1 MSQPFDMVRAERFR
15 ALVAHR
21 FGLQFE
27 ADRLAWLDDVLQ
39 RAVDASRLGCERY
52 LAQLAQPGDDR
63 ATDDRFGALVQE
75 LTVPETYF
83 FRNPDQFRALQ
94 QQVLPALLRQAPA
107 ARRVRVLSAG
117 CASGEE
123 AYSIA
128 IMLRGL
134 MPDASW
140 TLSVHGI
147 DLNPAM
153 IEKARSGRY
162 VEWSLRG
169 APAAQRERW
178 FRRDGPDF
186 VLDAEARAG
195 VSFELRNLCADD
207 ARFWQPNAYDIV
219 FCRNVLMYFTPDEA
233 RGVVARIAGTLAPQ
247 GHLFLGHAETL
258 RRLSDDFELRHTH
271 DTFYYQRKADGR
283 AAPLVAP
290 PPSGDWVQAIG
301 QAADRIRTL
310 TSHGAAAAPD
320 AAPRPTW
327 PLGEAL
333 ELLGQERF
341 AQALDV
347 LQALPAESGH
357 DPDVALLQAVL
368 LTHTGQF
375 SLAEA
380 ACRRLLATDR
390 TNAGA
395 HHVLAQ
401 CCDGAGDPAGAAECE
416 RLAAWLDPGFAMP
429 RLHLGLLA
437 QRAGDMAGARRELE
451 QALALLQ
458 GEAPWRL
465 RLFGGGF
472 ARDALLALCRTQLQA
487 CGAGS

>member
-1 MSQPFDMVRAERFR
+1 MNAPFDMVRAERFR

-27 ADRLAWLDDVLQ
+27 PDRLAWLDGVLR
-39 RAVDASRLGCERY
+39 RAADASRLGCESY
-52 LAQLAQPGDDR
+52 LAQLARQGDDR

-94 QQVLPALLRQAPA
+94 QQALPALLRRVPA

-123 AYSIA
+123 AFSLA
-128 IMLRGL
+128 IMLREL
-134 MPDASW
+134 LPDPSW

-153 IEKARSGRY
+153 IEKARRGRY
-162 VEWSLRG
+162 AEWSLRET
-169 APAAQRERW
+169 PPAQRERW
-178 FRRDGPDF
+178 FRRDGADF
-186 VLDAEARAG
+186 VLHAEARAG
-195 VSFELRNLCADD
+195 VSFEVRNLCADD
-207 ARFWQPNAYDIV
+207 AGFWQPNAYDIV

-233 RGVVARIAGTLAPQ
+233 RGVVARIAHALVPQ

-283 AAPLVAP
+283 AAPVVARAP
-290 PPSGDWVQAIG
+290 PSDGWVQAIG
-301 QAADRIRTL
+301 QAADRIRAL
-310 TSHGAAAAPD
+310 TTHGAADPQ
-320 AAPRPTW
+320 AAPRSPW

-333 ELLGQERF
+333 DLLGQERF
-341 AQALDV
+341 MQALAV
-347 LQALPAESGH
+347 LQALPAEAGH
-357 DPDVALLQAVL
+357 DPDVVLLQAVL
-368 LTHTGQF
+368 LAHTGRFNQ
-375 SLAEA
+375 AEA
-380 ACRRLLATDR
+380 ACRRLLEVDR
-390 TNAGA
+390 TNAAA

-401 CCDGAGDPAGAAECE
+401 CRDGAGDPAGAADCE
-416 RLAAWLDPGFAMP
+416 RQAAWLDPGFAMP

-437 QRAGDMAGARRELE
+437 QRAGDVAGARRELG

-458 GEAPWRL
+458 GETPWRL

-472 ARDALLALCRTQLQA
+472 ARDALLALCRIQLQA